1 MTRHSD
7 INTALLDEAADWA
20 LRIEEDPALRVSE
33 GFERWLHRSPDHIAA
48 FASVSG
54 LWDDTAPHRIPR
66 LNRWALALRV
76 ALEDHLPA
84 RTPRRTRTGG
94 GTAPAP
100 SGLYTGHLS
109 IPMPAIRAVVLTACV
124 VVCGAA
130 ALRLAGPGGV
140 DRAGYGTAIGEI
152 RQVALR
158 DATVMHLDSATRVQT
173 AFSDRARRVDLAGG
187 RVFVDVTRMADRPFT
202 VHVGDT
208 GFTALGTAYSVHR
221 DTARIRLEVYEGR
234 VRIVRPGRD
243 PVTIA
248 AGDGAHVAPPN
259 TDPDT
264 NQNTDTG
271 PNTDP
276 NTHTATG
283 LEIFALGGP
292 SAPDGPAWTRNRA
305 VFSATPLRDAVREIN
320 RYTTRKVIVADT
332 ALADHRISGVFT
344 LTDTDAF
351 IRTAAL
357 ITGATVRETDTAI
370 HLSTIGDTTPL
381 APAAALPTSPP
392 PGTRD

>member
-48 FASVSG
+48 FTSVSG

-84 RTPRRTRTGG
+84 RAPRRPRAG

-100 SGLYTGHLS
+100 SGLSTGRLS
-109 IPMPAIRAVVLTACV
+109 IPIPAIRAVALTACV
-124 VVCGAA
+124 VVCVAA
-130 ALRLAGPGGV
+130 ALLLAGPGGV

-243 PVTIA
+243 PVTIT
-248 AGDGAHVAPPN
+248 AGDGAHVARPN

-292 SAPDGPAWTRNRA
+292 AAPDGPAWTRNRA

-357 ITGATVRETDTAI
+357 ITGAAVRETDTAV
-370 HLSTIGDTTPL
+370 HLSAAV
-381 APAAALPTSPP
+381 APPA
-392 PGTRD
+392 GIRD

>member
-1 MTRHSD
+1 
-7 INTALLDEAADWA
+7 
-20 LRIEEDPALRVSE
+20 
-33 GFERWLHRSPDHIAA
+33 
-48 FASVSG
+48 
-54 LWDDTAPHRIPR
+54 
-66 LNRWALALRV
+66 
-76 ALEDHLPA
+76 
-84 RTPRRTRTGG
+84 
-94 GTAPAP
+94 
-100 SGLYTGHLS
+100 
-109 IPMPAIRAVVLTACV
+109 MPAIRAVALTACV
-124 VVCGAA
+124 VVCVAA
-130 ALRLAGPGGV
+130 ALLLAGPGGV

-152 RQVALR
+152 RQIALR

-264 NQNTDTG
+264 NQNTG

-276 NTHTATG
+276 NSNTATG

-292 SAPDGPAWTRNRA
+292 AAPDGPAWTRNRA
-305 VFSATPLRDAVREIN
+305 VFSATPLRDAVHEIN

-357 ITGATVRETDTAI
+357 ITGAAVRETDTAV
-370 HLSTIGDTTPL
+370 HLS
-381 APAAALPTSPP
+381 A
-392 PGTRD
+392 TRDTAPPAPDVVPPAGIRD